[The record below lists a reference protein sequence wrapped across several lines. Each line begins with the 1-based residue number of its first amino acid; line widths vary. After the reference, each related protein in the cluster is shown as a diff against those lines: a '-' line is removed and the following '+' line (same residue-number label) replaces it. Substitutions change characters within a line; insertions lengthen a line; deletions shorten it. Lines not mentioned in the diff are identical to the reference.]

1 MQQYGIDI
9 WGDDNFIIHQD
20 KVCIN
25 HKSRPSLYE
34 IVQKIR
40 SKGHRGPLLLRFPH
54 LIEKQ
59 IREIYTHFARASREL
74 SYHGKFRAVFPLKVN
89 QYPNFIKALLEA
101 GAPWHYGLEAGSKAE
116 LLIAMAYAD
125 TKAPMTVNGFKDKEM
140 ITMGFLAA
148 KLGHNITLTIEGIN
162 ELEAIIEVAKEE
174 KGPLPNIGL
183 RVRLHSLGI
192 GLWAKSGGINSK
204 FGLSSTE
211 LITALKLLKEH
222 DLLEQFT
229 MIHFHIGSQISDIGP
244 LKKALREVGNLYA
257 ELIKIGATHLQ
268 TINLGGGLAVEYSQ
282 NSDVRQRNYSLR
294 EYANDIVFMLQMI
307 AKDKRVKEPDIMIE
321 AGRFIAANHAVLV
334 APVFELFSEEYH
346 HTSLSLKEQNPPL
359 IDELNELYQHINLT
373 NALEYLHDAIDH
385 LNSLLTLFD
394 LGYIDLIDRSNAEV
408 LVHLII
414 KKATYLLKE
423 KNLKEILHIQEG
435 IQEKYLINFSIFQSL
450 PDFWGL
456 GQNFPIM
463 PLSKLDEKPTRS
475 ASLWDITC
483 DSDGEIDF
491 SLKNPLFLH
500 SLDVDRE
507 DYFLGFFL
515 VGAYQEILG
524 MRHNLFTHPTEV
536 TVTIDEE
543 GYQVIRMI
551 ESQTI
556 IDILDDLD
564 YNPEDITAR
573 IKKLIET
580 ADLKESKEALFAR
593 IAFYMEQNGYLK
605 TVHQE
610 RR

>member
-125 TKAPMTVNGFKDKEM
+125 IKAPMTVNGFKDKEM

>member
-1 MQQYGIDI
+1 MQRYGLDI
-9 WGDDNFIIHQD
+9 WGDENFIIYRD

-25 HKSRPSLYE
+25 YKSRPSLYE

-40 SKGHRGPLLLRFPH
+40 DQGHRGPLLLRFPH
-54 LIEKQ
+54 LIDKQ
-59 IREIYTHFARASREL
+59 INALFTEFARAAREL
-74 SYHGKFRAVFPLKVN
+74 SYHGRFRAVFPLKVN
-89 QYPNFIKALLEA
+89 QYPNFLAALLEA
-101 GAPWHYGLEAGSKAE
+101 GRRWRYGLEAGSKAE

-125 TKAPMTVNGFKDKEM
+125 TGAPITVNGFKDKEM

-148 KLGHNITLTIEGIN
+148 KLGHDITLTIEGIN
-162 ELEAIIEVAKEE
+162 ELKAIIEAAKKEQ
-174 KGPLPNIGL
+174 GPLPKIGL
-183 RVRLHSLGI
+183 RVRLHSLGVGI
-192 GLWAKSGGINSK
+192 WAKSGGINSK

-211 LITALKLLKEH
+211 LIGALKLLKEH
-222 DLLEQFT
+222 DLLDRFT
-229 MIHFHIGSQISDIGP
+229 MIHFHIGSQISDINP

-282 NSDVRQRNYSLR
+282 NEAFHQRNYSLR
-294 EYANDIVFMLQMI
+294 EYANDIVFMLQTI
-307 AKDKRVKEPDIMIE
+307 AKDKRVQEPDIMVE
-321 AGRFIAANHAVLV
+321 SGRFVAASHAVLV

-346 HTSLSLKEQNPPL
+346 ASSLALKAKNPPL
-359 IDELNELYQHINLT
+359 IDELNELYTHINPS
-373 NALEYLHDAIDH
+373 NAQEYLHDALDH

-394 LGYIDLIDRSNAEV
+394 LGYIDLIDRSNAEI
-408 LVHLII
+408 LTHLII
-414 KKATYLLKE
+414 RKATYLLRD
-423 KNLKEILHIQEG
+423 KNLKEIMQIQEA
-435 IQEKYLINFSIFQSL
+435 IQERYLVNFSIFQSL

-456 GQNFPIM
+456 GQHFPVM

-500 SLDVDRE
+500 AIDVDHE
-507 DYFLGFFL
+507 EYFLGFFL

-543 GYQVIRMI
+543 GYRLHRLL

-556 IDILDDLD
+556 LDILDDLD
-564 YNPEDITAR
+564 YDRGE
-573 IKKLIET
+573 IERR
-580 ADLKESKEALFAR
+580 LKELIARSDIEDKEALYGR
-593 IAFYMEQNGYLK
+593 IALFMEQNGYLK
-605 TVHQE
+605 TVQ
-610 RR
+610 

>member
-9 WGDDNFIIHQD
+9 WGDENFIIHHD

-25 HKSRPSLYE
+25 YKSRPSLYE
-34 IVQKIR
+34 IVQQIR
-40 SKGHRGPLLLRFPH
+40 SEGHRGPLLLRFPH

-59 IREIYTHFARASREL
+59 IREIYTHFARASKEL
-74 SYHGKFRAVFPLKVN
+74 SYHGAFRAVFPLKVN
-89 QYPNFIKALLEA
+89 QYPHFVKALLEA

-148 KLGHNITLTIEGIN
+148 KLGHDITLTIEGIN
-162 ELEAIIEVAKEE
+162 ELEAIIQVAKEE
-174 KGPLPNIGL
+174 KGPLPSIGL
-183 RVRLHSLGI
+183 RVRLHSLGV

-222 DLLEQFT
+222 DLLERFT

-282 NSDVRQRNYSLR
+282 NSDMHQRNYSLR
-294 EYANDIVFMLQMI
+294 EYANDIVFMLQTI
-307 AKDKRVKEPDIMIE
+307 AKDKKVKEPNIMIE
-321 AGRFIAANHAVLV
+321 AGRFIAASHAVLV

-346 HTSLSLKEQNPPL
+346 HSSLSLKTSNPPL

-423 KNLKEILHIQEG
+423 KNLKEIMHIQEG

-500 SLDVDRE
+500 SLDVDNE

-524 MRHNLFTHPTEV
+524 MRHNLFAHPTEV

-543 GYQVIRMI
+543 GYRLSNMV

-564 YNPEDITAR
+564 YDPNDITRR
-573 IKKLIET
+573 IKKLIEQ
-580 ADLKESKEALFAR
+580 ADITESKETLFDR

-605 TVHQE
+605 TIHQE
-610 RR
+610 SK